1 VCCVQINGSLVLG
14 ETHERTVSLLK
25 GQPSVA
31 IVVQRDFASPT
42 TSPDRSSYSGSST
55 QRVTP
60 EKPRSPA
67 RPAVNP
73 TGSPCSDNIHRERKC
88 SAIQLAQWQFAGV
101 AISNAKILICDR
113 LPYVEFPVKSV
124 LVFITVNG
132 NNVRTFT
139 HIFPKIPEKL
149 NFEHNKCESVI
160 IGKTALKC
168 KINN

>member
-42 TSPDRSSYSGSST
+42 TSPDRSSYSGSSA

-73 TGSPCSDNIHRERKC
+73 TGSPCSLTIYIEND
-88 SAIQLAQWQFAGV
+88 
-101 AISNAKILICDR
+101 
-113 LPYVEFPVKSV
+113 SV
-124 LVFITVNG
+124 LRYNWHSG
-132 NNVRTFT
+132 GSLGWP
-139 HIFPKIPEKL
+139 FPM
-149 NFEHNKCESVI
+149 
-160 IGKTALKC
+160 LKY
-168 KINN
+168 